1 MFETLAGRL
10 KWERTADGIR
20 AVIPSRFS
28 WFMLLSS
35 GLWLLIFPH
44 FTYEILGKSGRTA
57 ATWSRSLISDFIGF
71 ALIVIWIAM
80 FRTHKC
86 QGATGPSPLGTGD
99 DTTMMWFQVS
109 RECHRQWGSFKV
121 RLESWRVATVS
132 VICSNPDE
140 GATGPSPLGTG
151 DDTTMMWF
159 QVSREYHR
167 HPCKS
172 LSIEKHEFSLRALE
186 SAPFVWSGSIAAH
199 VSLSA
204 DGSCSQAEPD
214 IHLLPQAPKSY
225 RRRLSLCSLPVPKQF
240 EESLRS
246 RLPRP
251 GGDLRDLAACA
262 SMDPVFVFPY

>member
-86 QGATGPSPLGTGD
+86 VLTLTPAEMRVEKWALGLELRTATCATSQLCDLRFIPSQDGITVEHQSRIQLRRGNKTRSFGVGIGEEEADALIAKMMEVYPFPECLPTQSSTGP
-99 DTTMMWFQVS
+99 
-109 RECHRQWGSFKV
+109 
-121 RLESWRVATVS
+121 
-132 VICSNPDE
+132 
-140 GATGPSPLGTG
+140 
-151 DDTTMMWF
+151 
-159 QVSREYHR
+159 
-167 HPCKS
+167 
-172 LSIEKHEFSLRALE
+172 
-186 SAPFVWSGSIAAH
+186 
-199 VSLSA
+199 
-204 DGSCSQAEPD
+204 
-214 IHLLPQAPKSY
+214 
-225 RRRLSLCSLPVPKQF
+225 
-240 EESLRS
+240 
-246 RLPRP
+246 
-251 GGDLRDLAACA
+251 GG
-262 SMDPVFVFPY
+262 